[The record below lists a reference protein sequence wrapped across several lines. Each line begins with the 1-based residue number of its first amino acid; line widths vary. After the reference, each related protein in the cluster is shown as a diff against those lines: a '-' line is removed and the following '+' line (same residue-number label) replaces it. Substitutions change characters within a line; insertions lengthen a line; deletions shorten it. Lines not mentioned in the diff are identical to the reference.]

1 MIILMLALG
10 AIIALLVLLM
20 FITDFIWTIRIVCGS
35 FVVLLIFVFL
45 FIAMIV
51 T

>member
-20 FITDFIWTIRIVCGS
+20 FITGFVWKVRVVCGS

-45 FIAMIV
+45 LFAMIV